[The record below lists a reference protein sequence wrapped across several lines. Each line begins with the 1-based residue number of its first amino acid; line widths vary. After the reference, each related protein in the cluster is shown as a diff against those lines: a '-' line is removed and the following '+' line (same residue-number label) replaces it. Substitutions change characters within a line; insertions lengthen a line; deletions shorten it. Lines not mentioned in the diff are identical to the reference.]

1 MSVKLGLEEVRHVA
15 RLARLHLSEAEER
28 ALTEQLSAILG
39 HVEQLQALD
48 VSSVPPMTHASAEPT
63 RFREDV
69 VVPGLTGEQAVA
81 NAPAHVGTAVAVP
94 KIIE

>member
-1 MSVKLGLEEVRHVA
+1 MAK
-15 RLARLHLSEAEER
+15 LARLQLGEAEER
-28 ALTEQLSAILG
+28 TLAEQLSAILG

-48 VSSVPPMTHASAEPT
+48 VSNVPPMTHASAEPT
-63 RFREDV
+63 RFREDA
-69 VVPGLTGEQAVA
+69 VVPGLTAEQAVS